1 MWLCAL
7 CGTAESF
14 EHSHCMLCGTPRAEH
29 EVAVE
34 QSKARTPLAAPA
46 GSRAQ
51 GLADVAVLSKVPE
64 PAGGACGDAAQEH
77 LRRGSA
83 ARGPSP
89 CPRGASRSRSYGG
102 CRGGGFARE
111 TGMVKSWIFEKQFG
125 FVSSSSK
132 NRPDLFLHVDNIK
145 SLDQRERAKA
155 QGLRCGDRVAFHIR
169 EAAAG
174 NRSDNAVDAEV
185 LGAARPSSS
194 RSPSSR
200 QEDSWWRRRRGHKHY
215 EEAQEI
221 KEWQCW
227 RTSRWIRAPA
237 QNYEVLTL
245 PVGKVRFTQ
254 ESVKHQFSDGQSFE
268 DLLAGLESGRIDPLK
283 DWFLELRGFQQDSRG
298 PHHPAVYYC
307 LNNRRL
313 HCLQEFQAR
322 HPERKVLMKLWVQD
336 FEPEAKLAIQA
347 LTTVNGGTTVRVRG
361 PASS

>member
-64 PAGGACGDAAQEH
+64 PAGGACGDAAQELCPQDFEKEGHDIQSLPHQFQREH

-169 EAAAG
+169 
-174 NRSDNAVDAEV
+174 
-185 LGAARPSSS
+185 
-194 RSPSSR
+194 
-200 QEDSWWRRRRGHKHY
+200 EDSWWRRRRGHKHY